1 MARGQRFSTHTQLEA
16 LLLAIRHIPLASK
29 GMRGSETELHEQV
42 GLDLADR
49 LRAAV
54 EREQAAERRERV

>member
-1 MARGQRFSTHTQLEA
+1 MQLEWVQR
-16 LLLAIRHIPLASK
+16 AIKRLPLASK
-29 GMRGSETELHEQV
+29 ALRSAEMDLEEQI

-54 EREQAAERRERV
+54 QREQAAERSLQ

>member
-1 MARGQRFSTHTQLEA
+1 MSRFSSQMQLEWVER
-16 LLLAIRHIPLASK
+16 AIKRLPLASK
-29 GMRGSETELHEQV
+29 GLRSGEMDLEEQV